1 VEDDH
6 DMPVLTIN
14 GSADTINDNDLE
26 TVQCDW
32 PDASMV
38 EARLR
43 KFRHLLENIYKPAL
57 IIGCVLSTTLCVFFR
72 VVVLGCGH
80 SHLRRI

>member
-1 VEDDH
+1 
-6 DMPVLTIN
+6 MPDLIIN
-14 GSADTINDNDLE
+14 GTADVMTVDDIE

-80 SHLRRI
+80 SHLERI